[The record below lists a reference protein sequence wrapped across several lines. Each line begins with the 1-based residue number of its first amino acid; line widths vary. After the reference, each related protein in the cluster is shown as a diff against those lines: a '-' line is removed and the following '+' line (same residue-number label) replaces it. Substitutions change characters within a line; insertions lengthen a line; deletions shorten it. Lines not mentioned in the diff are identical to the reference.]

1 MTGSQSPFAAAI
13 DRIVGRYNASLEWVS
28 FSQERLTAEAAR
40 VLIQQ
45 WASFTRHSR
54 RCWAYV
60 VGNCPHVEVRKFVVI
75 ENLYEEEALEGHSHF
90 EVLAR
95 MGTALGLS
103 RREIESTAPLPSTV
117 VALHAWE
124 ALTKNR
130 TWYEGLAAKS
140 VLERTNNPNCGNFSA
155 NEAERWMRQL
165 KLSKEDT
172 EFWWMH
178 DSVDQIHGD
187 GSLNLLEKY
196 LRTEEERQ
204 AALRAAEE
212 SMMAWQI
219 YFDGI
224 YREGIRRSVVRG
236 ADHGKSASAEESR

>member
-1 MTGSQSPFAAAI
+1 MSQQRSAFSEAI
-13 DRIVGRYNASLEWVS
+13 DQIVADYNLSLEWVS
-28 FSQERLTAEAAR
+28 FSKDHLTVEAAR
-40 VLIQQ
+40 VLVQQ

-54 RCWAYV
+54 QCWAYV
-60 VGNCPHVEVRKFVVI
+60 VGNCPHVEVRKFVVT
-75 ENLYEEEALEGHSHF
+75 ENLYEEEAMEGHSHF
-90 EVLAR
+90 EILVR

-103 RREIESTAPLPSTV
+103 REEIENAKPLPTTV
-117 VALHAWE
+117 VAMHAWE

-140 VLERTNNPNCGNFSA
+140 VLERTNNPNCGNFSH
-155 NEAERWMRQL
+155 NEAERWVRQL
-165 KLSKEDT
+165 ALSKEDT

-196 LRTEEERQ
+196 LKTEAERQ

-212 SMMAWQI
+212 SMMAWQV
-219 YFDGI
+219 YFDGF
-224 YREGIRRSVVRG
+224 YYEGLRRSGER
-236 ADHGKSASAEESR
+236 RT

>member
-1 MTGSQSPFAAAI
+1 MNQKPSAFAAAI
-13 DRIVGRYNASLEWVS
+13 DKIVGDCNSSLEWVS
-28 FSQERLTAEAAR
+28 FSKDRLTKEAAQ
-40 VLIQQ
+40 VLVQQ
-45 WASFTRHSR
+45 WSSFTRHSR

-60 VGNCPHVEVRKFVVI
+60 VGNCPHVEVRKFVVT

-90 EVLAR
+90 EILVR
-95 MGTALGLS
+95 MGIALDLT
-103 RREIESTAPLPSTV
+103 RAEIENAAPLPTTV

-140 VLERTNNPNCGNFSA
+140 VLERTNNPACGNFSHDQ
-155 NEAERWMRQL
+155 AEHWMRQL

-196 LRTEEERQ
+196 LNTDDERQ

-212 SMMAWQI
+212 SMMAWKV

-224 YREGIRRSVVRG
+224 YDEGLRRS
-236 ADHGKSASAEESR
+236 AAKS

>member
-1 MTGSQSPFAAAI
+1 MGASQSSFAATI
-13 DRIVGRYNASLEWVS
+13 DKIVADYNGALEWVS
-28 FSQERLTAEAAR
+28 FSKDRLTVQAAR
-40 VLIQQ
+40 VLIEQ

-60 VGNCPHVEVRKFVVI
+60 VGNCPHVEVRRFIVT

-90 EVLAR
+90 EILAR
-95 MGTALGLS
+95 MGMAVGLT
-103 RREIESTAPLPSTV
+103 RQQIEATPPLPSTV
-117 VALHAWE
+117 VAMHAWE
-124 ALTKNR
+124 TLTKNR

-140 VLERTNNPNCGNFSA
+140 VLERTNNPNCGNFSG
-155 NEAERWMRQL
+155 NEAQRWMRQL
-165 KLSKEDT
+165 KLSREAT

-187 GSLNLLEKY
+187 GSLTLLERY
-196 LRTEEERQ
+196 LRRDEERR

-219 YFDGI
+219 YFDGL
-224 YREGIRRSVVRG
+224 YREGLRRSAG
-236 ADHGKSASAEESR
+236 QGS